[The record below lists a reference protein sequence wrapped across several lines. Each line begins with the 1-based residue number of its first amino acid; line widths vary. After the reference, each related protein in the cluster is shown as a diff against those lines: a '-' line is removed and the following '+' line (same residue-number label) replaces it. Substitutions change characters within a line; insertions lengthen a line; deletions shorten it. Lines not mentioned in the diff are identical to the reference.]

1 MVYIQ
6 LHHKTIVTAVRT
18 HISNSVPQILQRS
31 IVVLIDLCYYQ
42 QNSGQN
48 TFRTKGVNLMSL
60 VGFLILLVIAAICG
74 ALGQAIAGYSLGG
87 FLVSIVV
94 GFVGAWLGAWLA
106 GQLSLPELFMI
117 TVDGQ
122 PFPILWAVIGS
133 ALLALLVGLLTRP
146 AVRV

>member
-1 MVYIQ
+1 
-6 LHHKTIVTAVRT
+6 
-18 HISNSVPQILQRS
+18 
-31 IVVLIDLCYYQ
+31 
-42 QNSGQN
+42 
-48 TFRTKGVNLMSL
+48 MSL
-60 VGFLILLVIAAICG
+60 VGFLILLVIAAVCG

-106 GQLSLPELFMI
+106 GQFGLPELFVI

-133 ALLALLVGLLTRP
+133 AVLALLVGLISRP